1 MLKMILGSLLF
12 GSHVIA
18 ANYNLDVSHTGV
30 TFKVKH
36 LVIATV
42 NGRFDKFEGA
52 LDFDEKANKLNKVD
66 VKIDLDSINTNDADR
81 DKHLRSADFFGVR
94 NEKNELVEGKRY
106 MTFVMKEVKMKKKNF
121 EKVIG
126 DLTLN
131 GVTKPVTLNVDYK
144 GVTADPWGN
153 EKIIFSATT
162 KIDRKEFGITW
173 NKPMAKVAGVVV
185 GEEVDVI
192 IEGEANKAK

>member
-1 MLKMILGSLLF
+1 MLRMLLVTMLMSAQSF
-12 GSHVIA
+12 A
-18 ANYNLDVSHTGV
+18 ANYTLDVSHTGV

-36 LVIATV
+36 LMIATV
-42 NGRFDKFEGA
+42 NGRFDKFEGNI
-52 LDFDEKANKLNKVD
+52 DFDEKTNALSKVD
-66 VKIDLDSINTNDADR
+66 VKIDLDSVNTNDAKR
-81 DKHLRSADFFGVR
+81 DEHLRSPDFFGAR
-94 NEKNELVEGKRY
+94 DAKGALVEDKRY

-121 EKVIG
+121 DALIG

-131 GVTKPVTLNVDYK
+131 GITKPVTLKVDYK

-153 EKIIFSATT
+153 EKIIFSATG
-162 KIDRKEFGITW
+162 KINRKDFNITW
-173 NKPMAKVAGVVV
+173 NKPMAKAAGVVV